1 MINEIKKRL
10 SSYHLADSSYQPVDS
25 GNKVER
31 ELAAVL
37 LPIVMR
43 ERPALILTQRS
54 SKLDAHGGEVAWPG
68 GKKDES
74 DESLVFTALRESE
87 EEIGLRPGLVEI
99 VCQLRPFISKF
110 GLEVTP
116 FVGLIPAGVEL
127 VSNDDEISSI
137 FQVPLDYLLDD
148 PRTDTD
154 IIERHGERHVV
165 PVYHY
170 EGFKIWGLTAMI
182 LLEFMVHGLGLDITD
197 R

>member
-1 MINEIKKRL
+1 M
-10 SSYHLADSSYQPVDS
+10 
-25 GNKVER
+25 
-31 ELAAVL
+31 L

>member
-10 SSYHLADSSYQPVDS
+10 SSYHPADS
-25 GNKVER
+25 GNKADR
-31 ELAAVL
+31 EHAAVL
-37 LPIVMR
+37 LPIVMS
-43 ERPALILTQRS
+43 ESPALILTQRS
-54 SKLDAHGGEVAWPG
+54 SKLDSHGGEVAWPG
-68 GKKDES
+68 GKKDEA

-87 EEIGLRPGLVEI
+87 EEIGLRPSQVEI
-99 VCQLRPFISKF
+99 VCELRPFISKF

-127 VSNDDEISSI
+127 ERNEDEISRI

-154 IIERHGERHVV
+154 IIERNGERHSV